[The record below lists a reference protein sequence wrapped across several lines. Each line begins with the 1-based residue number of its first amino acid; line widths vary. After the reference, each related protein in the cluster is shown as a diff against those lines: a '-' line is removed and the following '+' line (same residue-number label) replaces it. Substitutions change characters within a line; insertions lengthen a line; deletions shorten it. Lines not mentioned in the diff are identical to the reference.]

1 MDKHEI
7 KEELKMPYEE
17 LLLYL
22 IKKYGGAKCLQIQN
36 AEAKVKRYLVQKRAY
51 IVIIWMKIKGEI

>member
-22 IKKYGGAKCLQIQN
+22 IKKYGGAKCDYFAN
-36 AEAKVKRYLVQKRAY
+36 SESKVKRYLVQKRAY